1 MTTEEDRPARVGID
15 VRDLSK
21 RYGAT
26 VAVEQLTF
34 RVEPGRVTGFLGPNG
49 AGKSTTMRMM
59 IGLDRPTGGEV
70 LIGGRSYRQIRE
82 PLQEVGA
89 LLDPSAVHPGRRARD
104 QLLVL
109 ARSNR
114 IPDRRVDE
122 MLDRVGLAGAA
133 GRRLGEFSLG
143 MRQRLGLA
151 AALLGDPRVLILD
164 EPLNGL
170 DPEGIQGV
178 RGLLRELAEG
188 GRVVLVSSHLMN
200 EIAVTADHL
209 VVIGR
214 GRLLADVSM
223 TEFGAR
229 YSRGRVRLRT
239 TRPDRL
245 GRALSAEGL
254 TLAPAKGGAWEVAD
268 ARPDHVGAVAARE
281 GVPLQELAPHS
292 DSLEEAFLRLTTH
305 SGDFK
310 AAFTADAGRKG
321 APV

>member
-1 MTTEEDRPARVGID
+1 MATKEDRPTRVSID

-21 RYGAT
+21 RYGST

-70 LIGGRSYRQIRE
+70 LIGGRPYSQIRE
-82 PLQEVGA
+82 PLREVGA

-114 IPDRRVDE
+114 IPDRRVDV

-133 GRRLGEFSLG
+133 RRRLGEFSLG

-151 AALLGDPRVLILD
+151 AALLGEPRVLILD

-200 EIAVTADHL
+200 EMAVTADHL

-223 TEFGAR
+223 TDFGAR
-229 YSRGRVRLRT
+229 YGRGRVRLRT
-239 TRPDRL
+239 TRPERL
-245 GRALSAEGL
+245 GRALIAEGL
-254 TLAPAKGGAWEVAD
+254 TPAPAKGGAWEVAD
-268 ARPDHVGAVAARE
+268 AQPDRIGVVAARE
-281 GVPLQELAPHS
+281 RVPLQELALRS
-292 DSLEEAFLRLTTH
+292 DSLEEAFLRLTAVST
-305 SGDFK
+305 D
-310 AAFTADAGRKG
+310 FTAEFTTDSGRKG
-321 APV
+321 APE